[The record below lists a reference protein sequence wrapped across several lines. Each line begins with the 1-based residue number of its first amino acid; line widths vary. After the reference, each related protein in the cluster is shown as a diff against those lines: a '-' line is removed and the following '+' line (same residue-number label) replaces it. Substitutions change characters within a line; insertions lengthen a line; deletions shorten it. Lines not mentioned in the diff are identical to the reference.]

1 LTQIEESIRARLTA
15 DKLEALELQN
25 EVANNRAE
33 IIDCMSAIQK
43 IKDEGL
49 KFENFENEMR
59 HNFSDSLSNFLTTS
73 DKDELFER
81 S

>member
-15 DKLEALELQN
+15 DKLEAIELQN
-25 EVANNRAE
+25 EVSNNRAE
-33 IIDCMSAIQK
+33 IFDCMSAIQK

-59 HNFSDSLSNFLTTS
+59 HSLSNFLTTS
-73 DKDELFER
+73 DKEELFER

>member
-1 LTQIEESIRARLTA
+1 MTQIEESITARLTA

-25 EVANNRAE
+25 EVSNNRAE

-43 IKDEGL
+43 MEDEGL
-49 KFENFENEMR
+49 KFKNFENEMR
-59 HNFSDSLSNFLTTS
+59 RKLSDSLSNFLTTS